1 MIMNALEIENLTKT
15 YQNNNTSKAIEALKG
30 INFTVKHGDFFAL
43 LGPNGAGKS
52 TTIGIIAS
60 LVNKTSGKI
69 KVFGIDTDQDWSR
82 AKSYIGVVP
91 QEINFNQF
99 ETIEDV
105 VLNQAGYFG
114 ISRTK
119 AKPLAQKYL
128 KQLDL
133 WDRRH
138 SNGLSLSGGMKR
150 RVMIVRALIH
160 EPKLL
165 ILDEPTAGV
174 DIELRR
180 SLWDFITKIN
190 SDGTSIILTTH
201 YLEEAENLCKNIA
214 IINHG
219 NIIINSDLK
228 SFLQQLD
235 KEYFLLFTKDPLDNN
250 INLDKYKFK
259 IVDSHT
265 LEIEIPKNDSLNPL
279 FSTLSANNITV
290 TSMKNKSNRLEEL
303 FFSLTKN
310 TKM

>member
-1 MIMNALEIENLTKT
+1 MNALEIENLTKT
-15 YQNNNTSKAIEALKG
+15 YHNKNTSKAIEALKG

-190 SDGTSIILTTH
+190 SEGTSIILTTH

-235 KEYFLLFTKDPLDNN
+235 KEYFLLFTKDPLENN
-250 INLDKYKFK
+250 IKIDNYKFK

>member
-1 MIMNALEIENLTKT
+1 MNALEIENLTKT
-15 YQNNNTSKAIEALKG
+15 YHNKNTSKAIEALKG

-190 SDGTSIILTTH
+190 SEGTSIILTTH

-235 KEYFLLFTKDPLDNN
+235 KEYFLLFTKDPLKNN
-250 INLDKYKFK
+250 IKLDNYKFK

-279 FSTLSANNITV
+279 FSTLSANNITIN
-290 TSMKNKSNRLEEL
+290 SMKNKSNRLEEL